1 MNDKEFN
8 PEITKKIE
16 ENTEK
21 LLKKILEEQ
30 KRAIDEINAEAEEKL
45 KNITEGILED
55 AKKNA
60 EAEFSKEKAKQELE
74 LRLKIT
80 KFRDELVD
88 NFFEKA
94 VEKIKSLTETKEYEK
109 SLEKLLFEGG
119 VTLKQPEI
127 IVHHRNQDKKIL
139 TKQFLDNVSNR
150 LKNENNIE
158 TKYLLS
164 KKPIDC
170 LGGIKLETPDGKI
183 SVNNTYEKR
192 IERLSVSL
200 KRELSLMLTQEQ
212 E

>member
-1 MNDKEFN
+1 MSDKKFN
-8 PEITKKIE
+8 PEITRKIE

-30 KRAIDEINAEAEEKL
+30 KNSIDEINAEAEEKL
-45 KNITEGILED
+45 KKITKSIVEN

-94 VEKIKSLTETKEYEK
+94 IEKIKSLTETKEYEK
-109 SLEKLLFEGG
+109 SLEKLLFEAG

-127 IVHHRNQDKKIL
+127 IIHHRSQDSKIL
-139 TKQFLDNVSNR
+139 TKQFLDNIMNR
-150 LKNENNIE
+150 LKKEANIE
-158 TKYLLS
+158 TKYQLS

-170 LGGIKLETPDGKI
+170 LGGIKLVTTDGKI
-183 SVNNTYEKR
+183 SIDNTYEKR

>member
-1 MNDKEFN
+1 MSDKEFN

-16 ENTEK
+16 KNTEK
-21 LLKKILEEQ
+21 LLKKILAEQ
-30 KRAIDEINAEAEEKL
+30 KGTIDEINAEAEEKL
-45 KNITEGILED
+45 KKITESIVEE

-94 VEKIKSLTETKEYEK
+94 IEKIKLLTETKEYEK
-109 SLEKLLFEGG
+109 SLEKLLFEAA
-119 VTLKQPEI
+119 VTLKQSNI
-127 IVHHRNQDKKIL
+127 IIHCRNQDNKIL
-139 TKQFLDNVSNR
+139 TKQFLDNISNR
-150 LKNENNIE
+150 LKKENNIE
-158 TKYLLS
+158 TKYQLS
-164 KKPIDC
+164 KTPINC
-170 LGGIKLETPDGKI
+170 MGGVRLETPDGRI
-183 SVNNTYEKR
+183 SIDNTYEKR
-192 IERLSVSL
+192 IERLLISM